1 MISTTTTAL
10 FMIHLLETNATL
22 QSADYRVIPQIEIK
36 AEKTQG
42 LDNEGCKIIIESI
55 KE

>member
-1 MISTTTTAL
+1 MVSATTTAL

-22 QSADYRVIPQIEIK
+22 QSADYRIIPQIEIK
-36 AEKTQG
+36 AEKIQG
-42 LDNEGCKIIIESI
+42 FDNEGCKILIEPI

>member
-10 FMIHLLETNATL
+10 FMIHLLETNATI
-22 QSADYRVIPQIEIK
+22 QSSDYRIIPQIEIK
-36 AEKTQG
+36 AEKISG
-42 LDNEGCKIIIESI
+42 FENEGCKILIEPI